1 MKIVYE
7 YCGLINA
14 NALVFYSRL
23 GHDARNSLAGLPGWE
38 SSPVELVAAVRCIH
52 KQSTTPFLALI

>member
-7 YCGLINA
+7 YCGLINT

-38 SSPVELVAAVRCIH
+38 SSPVELVAAVRC
-52 KQSTTPFLALI
+52 T